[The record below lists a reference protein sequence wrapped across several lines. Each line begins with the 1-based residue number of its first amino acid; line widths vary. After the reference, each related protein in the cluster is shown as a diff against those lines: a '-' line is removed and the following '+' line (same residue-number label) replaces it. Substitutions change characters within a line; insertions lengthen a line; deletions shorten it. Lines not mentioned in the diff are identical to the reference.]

1 MPNIEGV
8 LIDTDVLVIGGGAGG
23 LLAALS
29 AKRHGPAGTR
39 VTIVDSWLIGRTGHT
54 AFSNAWKIVVAPD
67 DDLDGILRE
76 IVAGNDGIADQ
87 VLVREVLA
95 DSYARLKDF
104 EAIGM
109 KFAREEDGRYKRRPT
124 RGLDLARVMYPE
136 GGGLEF
142 SWLLRRALETEG
154 VQLIDR
160 LFVTGLL
167 GGGSGRVVG
176 AVGIHSRTGAFH
188 AIKARATIV
197 ATNAITFRSGFVRD
211 ITGTGTLLAYRAGA
225 SLRNAEFSYVRPG
238 TPKFYFE
245 GITFAI
251 QEGAHFVNAKGE
263 AFMRAYE
270 PEWADE
276 ADVPRI
282 ARAMALENEKGN
294 VPLYL
299 DMSAIPEELRDYFIQ
314 SKVKW
319 MDYFFRKL
327 GNEAR
332 TDMFGKTPYYALN
345 QMTKMAIR
353 TGPDC
358 RSDVPGLLAA
368 GLAQAGCANHFAG
381 FHIGLCV
388 GNGWIAGRSAVEDL
402 ETLPPSRLDAGEVA
416 AMHAQATGPSDPSAK
431 AESDLILRDL
441 QAVMF
446 AYNVGILKRGD
457 RLEAARREVDA
468 LAERF
473 DALAAPHTHEL
484 VRLKETEAMLLA
496 ARFILGAS
504 LLRTESR
511 LSHFREDYDTRD
523 DAHWLVWVDIAQGK
537 DGPRFTKTPVPTP
550 LCPVTPLTR
559 RPSRLGSRAGDARVS
574 PAAGSDVDVPG

>member
-1 MPNIEGV
+1 MEKLSGT
-8 LIDTDVLVIGGGAGG
+8 LIDTDVLVIGAGAGG

-29 AKRHGPAGTR
+29 AKRHGPPGTR
-39 VTIVDSWLIGRTGHT
+39 VTLVDTWLIGRTGHT
-54 AFSNAWKIVVAPD
+54 AFSNAWKIVVCPE

-76 IVAGNDGIADQ
+76 IIAGNDGIADQ

-95 DSYARLKDF
+95 NSYARLKDF

-109 KFAREEDGRYKRRPT
+109 IFGRANDGSYKRRPT

-136 GGGLEF
+136 GGGLDF
-142 SWLLRRALETEG
+142 AWKLRLALETEG
-154 VQLIDR
+154 VQLLDR
-160 LFVTGLL
+160 IFITGLL
-167 GGGSGRVVG
+167 GGGTGRIAG
-176 AVGIHSRTGAFH
+176 AVGVHSRTGEFH

-225 SLRNAEFSYVRPG
+225 TLRNAEFSYVRPS

-263 AFMRAYE
+263 PFMREYE
-270 PEWADE
+270 PDWADE

-282 ARAMALENEKGN
+282 ARAMALENKNGN
-294 VPLYL
+294 APLYL
-299 DMSAIPEELRDYFIQ
+299 DMSAIPEQLRDYFIR

-327 GNEAR
+327 GNEAK

-345 QMTKMAIR
+345 QMTKMGIR

-388 GNGWIAGRSAVEDL
+388 GNGWIAGRSAIEDL
-402 ETLPPSRLDAGEVA
+402 EALAPPRLDAGEVS
-416 AMHAQATGPSDPSAK
+416 AMHDEVSQPLNTSAA
-431 AESDLILRDL
+431 AESDRILREL

-446 AYNVGILKRGD
+446 AYDVGILKAAD
-457 RLEAARREVDA
+457 RLQHA
-468 LAERF
+468 F
-473 DALAAPHTHEL
+473 DCVTQLSDECKSLAAPHTHEL

-496 ARFILGAS
+496 ARFMLGAS
-504 LLRTESR
+504 LYRTESR
-511 LSHFREDYDTRD
+511 LSHFREDHEARD
-523 DAHWLVWVDIAQGK
+523 DANWLCWVDIEKSA
-537 DGPRFTKTPVPTP
+537 DGPRFSKTPVPTP
-550 LCPVTPLTR
+550 LCAVTLPAG
-559 RPSRLGSRAGDARVS
+559 RPKRLKAREAV
-574 PAAGSDVDVPG
+574 AAI

>member
-1 MPNIEGV
+1 MAKLDGTLIE
-8 LIDTDVLVIGGGAGG
+8 TDVLVVGAGAGG
-23 LLAALS
+23 LIAALS
-29 AKRHGPAGTR
+29 AKRHGRSGTR
-39 VTIVDSWLIGRTGHT
+39 VTLIDSWMIGRTGHT
-54 AFSNAWKIVVAPD
+54 AFSNAWMIVALPED
-67 DDLDGILRE
+67 DIDGITRE

-87 VLVREVLA
+87 LLVRYALEQ
-95 DSYARLKDF
+95 SYARLKDF

-109 KFAREEDGRYKRRPT
+109 KFHRADDGSYARRPT

-136 GGGLEF
+136 GGGLEYC
-142 SWLLRRALETEG
+142 WRLRLALEAEG

-160 LFVTGLL
+160 IFVTGLL
-167 GGGSGRVVG
+167 RGDDDRIVG
-176 AVGIHSRTGAFH
+176 AAGIHSRTGAFH
-188 AIKARATIV
+188 VIKARATIV
-197 ATNAITFRSGFVRD
+197 CTNAMTFRSGFVRD

-225 SLRNAEFSYVRPG
+225 ALRNAEFSYVRPG

-263 AFMRAYE
+263 AFMREYE
-270 PEWADE
+270 PDWADE

-282 ARAMALENEKGN
+282 ARAMALEKDKGN
-294 VPLYL
+294 DPLYL
-299 DMSAIPEELRDYFIQ
+299 DMSAIPEGMREYFIQ

-327 GNEAR
+327 GSEAR

-345 QMTKMAIR
+345 QMTKMGVR

-358 RSDVPGLLAA
+358 RADVPGLLAA

-381 FHIGLCV
+381 FHIGLCN
-388 GNGWIAGRSAVEDL
+388 GNGWAAGRSAIEDL
-402 ETLPPSRLDAGEVA
+402 DRLPPPRLDAAVIQLLHDDTMRPLQPA
-416 AMHAQATGPSDPSAK
+416 AA
-431 AESDLILRDL
+431 AESDRILRDL

-446 AYNVGILKRGD
+446 AYEVGILKSAG
-457 RLEAARREVDA
+457 RLQQALREVEA
-468 LAERF
+468 LEQQF
-473 DALAAPHTHEL
+473 QDLAAPHTHEL

-511 LSHFREDYDTRD
+511 LSHFREDHPQRD
-523 DAHWLVWVDIAQGK
+523 DANWLVWIDVLPGGGQ
-537 DGPRFTKTPVPTP
+537 PEFTKTPVPTP
-550 LCPVTPLTR
+550 LCPVLTR
-559 RPSRLGSRAGDARVS
+559 PVRPTRLNQRLAVAGN
-574 PAAGSDVDVPG
+574 

>member
-1 MPNIEGV
+1 MLDGT

-29 AKRHGPAGTR
+29 AKRHGPPGTR
-39 VTIVDSWLIGRTGHT
+39 VTLLDSWLIGRTGHT
-54 AFSNAWKIVVAPD
+54 AFSNAWKIVVEPD

-87 VLVREVLA
+87 VLVHEVLEN
-95 DSYARLKDF
+95 SYARLKDF

-109 KFAREEDGRYKRRPT
+109 KFGRDEAGRYARRPT

-142 SWLLRRALETEG
+142 AWLLRRALDAEG
-154 VQLIDR
+154 VQLLDR
-160 LFVTGLL
+160 YFVTGLL
-167 GGGSGRVVG
+167 GGGSGRIAG
-176 AVGIHSRTGAFH
+176 AVGIQSRSGEFFAV
-188 AIKARATIV
+188 KARATIV

-251 QEGAHFVNAKGE
+251 QEGAHFINAKGE
-263 AFMRAYE
+263 AFMRGYE
-270 PEWADE
+270 PEWGDE

-282 ARAMALENEKGN
+282 ARAMAMENEKGN

-299 DMSAIPEELRDYFIQ
+299 DMSAIPEGLRDHFIQ

-327 GNEAR
+327 GSEAH

-388 GNGWIAGRSAVEDL
+388 GNGWIAGRSAIEDL
-402 ETLPPSRLDAGEVA
+402 DRLPPPRLDAGEVA
-416 AMHAQATGPSDPSAK
+416 LLHQETLSPLDGAAR

-446 AYNVGILKRGD
+446 AYNIGILKKAD
-457 RLEAARREVDA
+457 RLEVARREIDA
-468 LAERF
+468 LAERCQ
-473 DALAAPHTHEL
+473 ALGAPHAHEL
-484 VRLKETEAMLLA
+484 VRLKETEAMVLA
-496 ARFILGAS
+496 AQFILGAS
-504 LLRTESR
+504 LFRTESR
-511 LSHFREDYDTRD
+511 LSHFREDYPARD
-523 DAHWLVWVDIAQGK
+523 DTAWLVWVDIAQGH
-537 DGPRFTKTPVPTP
+537 DGPVFCKTPIPTP
-550 LCPVTPLTR
+550 LCSVAPLNR
-559 RPSRLGSRAGDARVS
+559 RPTRPIAQHGNAEVAPITST
-574 PAAGSDVDVPG
+574 